1 MSARMKLRRVVHAGI
16 WLASFAVARAAS
28 AAGGPSDPG
37 DVSRRPVVLPQLV
50 TMNDALRTFR
60 EHGFDALLADAAAM
74 HAEGDVE
81 AAAHVANPGVNV
93 SGGYTWQLPPGP
105 SPWSYAVSLTDNG
118 AIFDILSGKR
128 TLRARSARAALEA
141 TRQHRASVELGLEAN
156 VKQAYVQVALGRLQL
171 EFNEQQVQSLSKTLD
186 LARLRYPQIID
197 ESDLAR
203 VEIQKLAADQGVT
216 RAKQALRSAQAD
228 LALLVGVRGAIP
240 DFDVDRGALGYRVP
254 PALASTNE
262 SALFAVAR
270 AHRPEIVEW
279 KSNVVAAD
287 EALAFER
294 RRVFPDVA
302 LTGFYAGSDTPIIT
316 PPVAGGGVAF
326 NLPIFYQ
333 QQGEIRRAEADFA
346 GQSILARR
354 ADAQIA
360 ADVANAWAALTTAR
374 AQVDRM
380 LGGELD
386 SATRQRDILQKQFDA
401 GKADLNDFLD
411 AQRTY
416 LAVQLEYLQFVAS
429 YWSAVFAL
437 ERATGTDLR

>member
-1 MSARMKLRRVVHAGI
+1 MSARMKWRRVVHAGI
-16 WLASFAVARAAS
+16 LLASSIVARSAA

-50 TMNDALRTFR
+50 TMNEALRTFR

-81 AAAHVANPGVNV
+81 AAAHVANPGVSA
-93 SGGYTWQLPPGP
+93 SGGYTFNLPAGQ
-105 SPWSYAVSLTDNG
+105 SPWSWTVALTDNG
-118 AIFDILSGKR
+118 AIFDILTGKR
-128 TLRARSARAALEA
+128 SLRARSARAALEA

-156 VKQAYVQVALGRLQL
+156 VKQAYVQVGLGRLQV
-171 EFNEQQVQSLSKTLD
+171 EFNEQQVTSLTKSLD

-203 VEIQKLAADQGVT
+203 VEVQKLEADQAVT
-216 RAKQALRSAQAD
+216 SAKQMLRASQAQ

-240 DFDVDRGALGYRVP
+240 DFDVDRGVLGYRVP
-254 PALASTNE
+254 ASLANTNE
-262 SALFAVAR
+262 AALFALAR
-270 AHRPEIVEW
+270 AHRPEIIEW
-279 KSNVVAAD
+279 KSNIVHAD
-287 EALAFER
+287 EALSLER

-302 LTGFYAGSDTPIIT
+302 LGGFYAGAGSDLIT
-316 PPVAGGGVAF
+316 PPFAGGTVSF
-326 NLPIFYQ
+326 NVPIFYQ
-333 QQGEIRRAEADFA
+333 QQGEIRRAEGDFA
-346 GQSILARR
+346 AQALLARR

-360 ADVANAWAALTTAR
+360 ADVAVAYAAMTTAR

-380 LGGELD
+380 LGGQLD
-386 SATRQRDILQKQFDA
+386 AATRQRDILQKQFDA
-401 GKADLNDFLD
+401 GQADLNDFLD

-437 ERATGTDLR
+437 ERATGMDLR

>member
-16 WLASFAVARAAS
+16 LLAASIVARSSA

-50 TMNDALRTFR
+50 TMNEALRTFR
-60 EHGFDALLADAAAM
+60 EHGFDALLADAATM
-74 HAEGDVE
+74 HAEGEVE
-81 AAAHVANPGVNV
+81 AAAHVANPGVSL
-93 SGGYTWQLPPGP
+93 SGGYTFNLPAGQ
-105 SPWSYAVSLTDNG
+105 SPWSWTVALTDNG
-118 AIFDILSGKR
+118 AIFELLSGKR
-128 TLRARSARAALEA
+128 TLRARSARAALDA
-141 TRQHRASVELGLEAN
+141 ARKHRASVELGLEAN
-156 VKQAYVQVALGRLQL
+156 VKQAYVHVGMGRLQV
-171 EFNEQQVQSLSKTLD
+171 EFTEQQVQSLTKTVD
-186 LARLRYPQIID
+186 LARLRYPQVID

-203 VEIQKLAADQGVT
+203 VEVQKLEADQAVT
-216 RAKQALRSAQAD
+216 RAKQALREAQAE

-240 DFDVDRGALGYRVP
+240 DFDVDRGVLGYRVP
-254 PALASTNE
+254 AALASTDE
-262 SALFAVAR
+262 AALLSLAR
-270 AHRPEIVEW
+270 AHRPEILEW
-279 KSNVVAAD
+279 KSNVVQAD
-287 EALAFER
+287 EALSYER

-302 LTGFYAGSDTPIIT
+302 LSGFYAASDTPIIT
-316 PPVAGGGVAF
+316 PPLAGGGISF
-326 NLPIFYQ
+326 DLPIFYQ

-360 ADVANAWAALTTAR
+360 ADVAGAYAAMTTAR

-386 SATRQRDILQKQFDA
+386 ASTRQRDILQKQFDA
-401 GKADLNDFLD
+401 GKADLNDYLD

-416 LAVQLEYLQFVAS
+416 LTVQLEYLQFVAA

-437 ERATGTDLR
+437 ERSTGTDLR